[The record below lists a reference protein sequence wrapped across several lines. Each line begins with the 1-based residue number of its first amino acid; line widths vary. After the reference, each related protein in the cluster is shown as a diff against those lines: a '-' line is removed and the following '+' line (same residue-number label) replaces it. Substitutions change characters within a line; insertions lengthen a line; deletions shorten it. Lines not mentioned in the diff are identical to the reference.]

1 MKMKKLLAFVLV
13 LAMTAS
19 VFAGCGASSSYK
31 DVAMPEA
38 AAPMEAP
45 MKNSMVMSGGA
56 MTDSASVPQEHG
68 QKLIRRVNIDAET
81 EDLETLLAELTKQIA
96 ALGGYIENQELY
108 NGSSYASNR
117 HRSANMTVR
126 IPADKL
132 DSFVQQVK
140 GVSNVVTY
148 NESQEDVTLTYVST
162 ESRIKALETEQAR
175 LLELLA
181 QAQNMSDLL
190 EIEARLTDVRYEL
203 ESVTS
208 QLLVLANKVDYATV
222 RLYIS
227 QVTEY
232 TEVEEQTVWQRI
244 ATGFAKNLKDLGE
257 SLVDFFVW
265 LVTYSPQLLLTAAV
279 IVGGARVLR
288 RIKKGRKCGCRK
300 GKKKDEKDEKTGDQ

>member
-13 LAMTAS
+13 LVVTAS
-19 VFAGCGASSSYK
+19 VFAGCGASSVNK
-31 DVAMPEA
+31 DMAMPEA

-45 MKNSMVMSGGA
+45 VKNNMVMAG
-56 MTDSASVPQEHG
+56 SAVTADTIRQESG

-81 EDLETLLAELTKQIA
+81 EDLEALLAELTAQIG
-96 ALGGYIENQELY
+96 ALDGYIENQELY
-108 NGSSYASNR
+108 NGSTQASYR
-117 HRSANMTVR
+117 HRSANLTVR

-140 GVSNVVTY
+140 GVSNVVSY

-227 QVTEY
+227 QVREY

-244 ATGFAKNLKDLGE
+244 ATGFKSNLKDMGE
-257 SLVDFFVW
+257 GLVDFFVW
-265 LVTYSPQLLLTAAV
+265 VVTYSPQLVLAV
-279 IVGGARVLR
+279 TLIAGGSDLLR
-288 RIKKGRKCGCRK
+288 RIKAKKCGCRK
-300 GKKKDEKDEKTGDQ
+300 GKEKDEDK

>member
-13 LAMTAS
+13 LVVTAS
-19 VFAGCGASSSYK
+19 VFDGFGASSVNK
-31 DVAMPEA
+31 DMAMPEA
-38 AAPMEAP
+38 AAPMETP
-45 MKNSMVMSGGA
+45 MKNNMVMAG
-56 MTDSASVPQEHG
+56 SAVTADTIRQESG

-81 EDLETLLAELTKQIA
+81 EDLEELLAELTAQIG
-96 ALGGYIENQELY
+96 ALDGYIENQELY
-108 NGSSYASNR
+108 NGSTQASYR
-117 HRSANMTVR
+117 HRSANLTVR

-140 GVSNVVTY
+140 GVSNVVSY

-227 QVTEY
+227 QVREY

-244 ATGFAKNLKDLGE
+244 ATGFKSNLKDMGE
-257 SLVDFFVW
+257 GLVDFFVW
-265 LVTYSPQLLLTAAV
+265 VVTYSPQLVLAAV
-279 IVGGARVLR
+279 LIVGGSALLR
-288 RIKKGRKCGCRK
+288 RVKAKKCNCRK
-300 GKKKDEKDEKTGDQ
+300 KKEEKKDENT

>member
-1 MKMKKLLAFVLV
+1 MKKNRLIALLVVLV
-13 LAMTAS
+13 KTAS
-19 VFAGCGASSSYK
+19 MLAGCGASSVNK
-31 DVAMPEA
+31 DMAMPEA

-45 MKNSMVMSGGA
+45 MKNGMVMGSGA
-56 MTDSASVPQEHG
+56 MRDTASVPQESG

-81 EDLETLLAELTKQIA
+81 EDLEVLLAELTAQIG
-96 ALGGYIENQELY
+96 ALDGYIENQELY
-108 NGSSYASNR
+108 NGSAQASYR
-117 HRSANMTVR
+117 HRSANLTVR

-140 GVSNVVTY
+140 GVSNVVSY

-162 ESRIKALETEQAR
+162 ESRIKALETEQER

-227 QVTEY
+227 QVKEY

-244 ATGFAKNLKDLGE
+244 TTGFKGNLKDLGE

-265 LVTYSPQLLLTAAV
+265 VVTYSPQLVLAAV
-279 IVGGARVLR
+279 LIVGGSALLR
-288 RIKKGRKCGCRK
+288 RLKAKKCNCRK
-300 GKKKDEKDEKTGDQ
+300 KKEEKKDENT